1 MKYIT
6 WGADKQLNEI
16 VIAGSHDAGITGGGK
31 NAKTQNLDIAG
42 QAEAG
47 VRLFDLRIGA
57 AAGAGRVGGTK
68 TAELRAFHGGLKH
81 ETKTRVIGGQAQVID
96 RNKLKYG
103 VWGLGLE
110 GMLDDARRFVSGKYS
125 SEFLILKFDKCSNWP
140 LIADACVN
148 VLGPTLYRGTGN
160 LNTKTLR
167 ELSGK
172 VIVLFTADG
181 IAAVQNQYPPGSGIL
196 GIENL
201 YSTGGGFDPL
211 YNGLQYYGKGGTA
224 VHKPFFKIKQNIS
237 KQAGLMRSG
246 AAGDQDVMG
255 MMYWTT
261 TGLLESIR
269 ERNDTMWTPNKISQM
284 TNLWRN
290 GLSESIEDRMVR
302 NVDPT
307 SYSSG
312 TVLKAFMPNIVMID
326 FADPGKCRTI
336 YNLNGI
342 AATVLTDAAR
352 AVRDQVDR
360 EVATVRQNYATLR
373 QNMRR

>member
-16 VIAGSHDAGITGGGK
+16 VIAGSHDAGITGGGR
-31 NAKTQNLDIAG
+31 NEKTQNLDIAG
-42 QAEAG
+42 QAAAG
-47 VRLFDLRIGA
+47 VRMFDLRIGA
-57 AAGAGRVGGTK
+57 AASGEVNGTK

-81 ETKTRVIGGQAQVID
+81 EQKTRLIGGQTQVID

-103 VWGLGLE
+103 TWGLGLE
-110 GMLDDARRFVSGKYS
+110 GMLQDARRFVSGKGS

-140 LIADACVN
+140 LIAQACVN
-148 VLGPTLYRGTGN
+148 VLGPTIYQGTGN
-160 LNTKTLR
+160 LNTKKLR
-167 ELSGK
+167 DLSGK

-196 GIENL
+196 GIENC

-211 YNGLQYYGKGGTA
+211 FNGMQYYGKGGTK
-224 VHKPFFKIKQNIS
+224 VTKPFGKIDQNIS
-237 KQAGLMRSG
+237 KQSSLMQSG
-246 AAGDQDVMG
+246 GAGDQDVMG

-269 ERNDTMWTPNKISQM
+269 DRNNTMWTPNKISQM
-284 TNLWRN
+284 TTLWRH
-290 GLSESIEDRMVR
+290 GLSDSIQDRMVR

-307 SYSSG
+307 SYGSG
-312 TVLKAFMPNIVMID
+312 TLLKAFMPNIVMID
-326 FADPGKCRTI
+326 FADPSKCRTI

-360 EVATVRQNYATLR
+360 EVAQARQNFATLQ
-373 QNMRR
+373 QNMRRG